1 MVVFGIGA
9 MKMNIMKGGEIVTE
23 QKNSVAATTEQIKIN
38 NINLNTLFNFTKSLD
53 SDVEKFLVIRAFYQ
67 LNYFDLESNDRNTL
81 EELLKPIGGTK

>member
-1 MVVFGIGA
+1 
-9 MKMNIMKGGEIVTE
+9 MKMNIMKGGEIVAE
-23 QKNSVAATTEQIKIN
+23 QKNSVAATTERQKNIN

-67 LNYFDLESNDRNTL
+67 LNYFDLELNDREAL

>member
-1 MVVFGIGA
+1 MA
-9 MKMNIMKGGEIVTE
+9 E
-23 QKNSVAATTEQIKIN
+23 QKNSVAATTENKNIN

-67 LNYFDLESNDRNTL
+67 LNYFDLELNDREAL

>member
-1 MVVFGIGA
+1 MLD
-9 MKMNIMKGGEIVTE
+9 T
-23 QKNSVAATTEQIKIN
+23 KNSVAATTEQIKIN

-67 LNYFDLESNDRNTL
+67 LNYFDLELNDRETL

>member
-1 MVVFGIGA
+1 MA
-9 MKMNIMKGGEIVTE
+9 E

-67 LNYFDLESNDRNTL
+67 LNYFDLESNDREAL

>member
-1 MVVFGIGA
+1 MA
-9 MKMNIMKGGEIVTE
+9 E
-23 QKNSVAATTEQIKIN
+23 QKNSVAATTERQKNIN

-67 LNYFDLESNDRNTL
+67 LNYFDLEPNDRNVL

>member
-1 MVVFGIGA
+1 M
-9 MKMNIMKGGEIVTE
+9 TE
-23 QKNSVAATTEQIKIN
+23 QKNSVAATTERQKNIN

-67 LNYFDLESNDRNTL
+67 LNYFDLESNDREAL

>member
-1 MVVFGIGA
+1 MA
-9 MKMNIMKGGEIVTE
+9 E
-23 QKNSVAATTEQIKIN
+23 QKNSVAATTEQKNIN

-67 LNYFDLESNDRNTL
+67 LNYFDLESNDREAL

>member
-1 MVVFGIGA
+1 MA
-9 MKMNIMKGGEIVTE
+9 E

-38 NINLNTLFNFTKSLD
+38 NINLSILFNFTKSLD

-67 LNYFDLESNDRNTL
+67 LNYFDLESNDREAL

>member
-1 MVVFGIGA
+1 MLD
-9 MKMNIMKGGEIVTE
+9 T
-23 QKNSVAATTEQIKIN
+23 QNSVAATTERQIKIN

-67 LNYFDLESNDRNTL
+67 LNYFDLELNDREAL

>member
-1 MVVFGIGA
+1 MLD
-9 MKMNIMKGGEIVTE
+9 T
-23 QKNSVAATTEQIKIN
+23 KNSVAATTEQIKIN

-67 LNYFDLESNDRNTL
+67 LNYFDLEPNDREVL

>member
-1 MVVFGIGA
+1 
-9 MKMNIMKGGEIVTE
+9 MKGGEIVAE
-23 QKNSVAATTEQIKIN
+23 QKNSVAATTEQKNIN

-67 LNYFDLESNDRNTL
+67 LNYFDLESNDREAL

>member
-1 MVVFGIGA
+1 MA
-9 MKMNIMKGGEIVTE
+9 E

-67 LNYFDLESNDRNTL
+67 LNYFDLELNDRETL

>member
-1 MVVFGIGA
+1 MA
-9 MKMNIMKGGEIVTE
+9 E
-23 QKNSVAATTEQIKIN
+23 QKNSVVAATEQIKIN

-67 LNYFDLESNDRNTL
+67 LNYFDLELNDRETL

>member
-1 MVVFGIGA
+1 MA
-9 MKMNIMKGGEIVTE
+9 E
-23 QKNSVAATTEQIKIN
+23 QKNSVAATTENKNIN

-67 LNYFDLESNDRNTL
+67 LNYFDLESNDRKAL